1 MTRHS
6 QSQVGLWNSTLLR
19 NVIALDENMYS
30 EDDLLMLSAL
40 QHILFCERQCALI
53 HIEQQWEENIFTV
66 EGNIMHEKVHD
77 SGNESR
83 GNIKIARSVPVRSLS
98 LGISGIADVIEYHK
112 DIDTG
117 KWIPYPV
124 EYKRGKPKEHRA
136 DEVQLCAQAI
146 CLEEMQKIKISRG
159 SLFYGKTR
167 RKMEIIFDDELR
179 NLTLDTSEKLHLLI
193 KNGETPPAKYE
204 KKCKACS
211 LFNVCMP
218 QLSDKKYSVEKYMTK
233 ILDEI

>member
-1 MTRHS
+1 
-6 QSQVGLWNSTLLR
+6 
-19 NVIALDENMYS
+19 
-30 EDDLLMLSAL
+30 MLSAL

-83 GNIKIARSVPVRSLS
+83 GNIKIARGVPLRSLS

-112 DIDTG
+112 DIATN

-146 CLEEMQKIKISRG
+146 CLEEMQKIKIPCG
-159 SLFYGKTR
+159 ALFYGKTR
-167 RKMEIIFDDELR
+167 KKMEIIFDDELR
-179 NLTLDTSEKLHLLI
+179 NLTINTAENLHSLI
-193 KNGETPPAKYE
+193 NSRITPPAKYD

-211 LFNVCMP
+211 LLNICMP
-218 QLSDKKYSVEKYMTK
+218 KLSNHKNSVNKYLAKM
-233 ILDEI
+233 LDQI

>member
-1 MTRHS
+1 MCS
-6 QSQVGLWNSTLLR
+6 
-19 NVIALDENMYS
+19 EN
-30 EDDLLMLSAL
+30 DILMLSAM

-83 GNIKIARSVPVRSLS
+83 GNIKIARGVPLRSLM
-98 LGISGIADVIEYHK
+98 LGISGIADVVEYHK
-112 DIDTG
+112 NIDAG
-117 KWIPYPV
+117 EWIPYPV

-146 CLEEMQKIKISRG
+146 CLEEMQKIKISCG
-159 SLFYGKTR
+159 ALFYGKTR
-167 RKMEIIFDDELR
+167 RKMEVIFDNELR
-179 NLTLDTSEKLHLLI
+179 NLTINTAEKLHLLI
-193 KNGETPPAKYE
+193 KNRKTPPAKYE

-211 LFNVCMP
+211 LFNICMP
-218 QLSDKKYSVEKYMTK
+218 QLSDKKYSAEKYMTK
-233 ILDEI
+233 MLEKI